1 MVNRVLVALD
11 GREDLT
17 LVDEA
22 SALARGHHAELV
34 LVISLPQP
42 SMLCAFAPGMY
53 AVVRTEL
60 REEARRLAIDAV
72 DRVPQDVSVRWSLVH
87 RRAPTVVEH
96 LACRPGDVVLGA
108 QAKAA
113 TPRRASISQRA
124 FGRLPQ
130 RLSRA

>member
-1 MVNRVLVALD
+1 VVNRVLVALD

-22 SALARGHHAELV
+22 SALARDHHAELV

-53 AVVRTEL
+53 GLVRAEL
-60 REEARRLAIDAV
+60 REESRRLALDAV
-72 DRVPQDVSVRWSLVH
+72 DRVPQDVSVRWSHVH
-87 RRAPTVVEH
+87 RRAPDVVGQ

-113 TPRRASISQRA
+113 TPERASISQRA
-124 FGRLPQ
+124 LGLLPQ